1 MRCSDTP
8 FLTEKH
14 VSRTGIRHGG
24 CGSCS
29 DTPFHKET
37 VYREHTEREKR
48 RCDAAIDH
56 FGGKIVCRDK
66 GKDSEKGNRAAI
78 HHFGP
83 RTLYREHRKREK
95 YRCCAATHLFN
106 QESMCRGQ
114 GSGTED
120 VVRARTHHFRRKKL
134 CREHGEG
141 EKQTKSTPQRTT
153 RYDHTTHHNRTKQ
166 NTHTHTRQHYQHTKP
181 HTIPQTPYATPHTT
195 KALPPKRR
203 KSFIEIYQG
212 QLGLEPTGFPS
223 LPEAKT
229 SDCTEATI

>member
-1 MRCSDTP
+1 M
-8 FLTEKH
+8 
-14 VSRTGIRHGG
+14 
-24 CGSCS
+24 
-29 DTPFHKET
+29 
-37 VYREHTEREKR
+37 
-48 RCDAAIDH
+48 
-56 FGGKIVCRDK
+56 
-66 GKDSEKGNRAAI
+66 
-78 HHFGP
+78 
-83 RTLYREHRKREK
+83 HR
-95 YRCCAATHLFN
+95 AATHLF
-106 QESMCRGQ
+106 
-114 GSGTED
+114 
-120 VVRARTHHFRRKKL
+120 RRKNL

-195 KALPPKRR
+195 KALPQKRR

-229 SDCTEATI
+229 SYCPKQLYSPGPTSSKHRPDSLTLEPPREGRGAEDGGI